1 MSSNLVSNE
10 VPWTER
16 GDGLLLTVRLTP
28 KSARDQIGSVEQLSD
43 GRAVLKVKV
52 RAVPQDGEA
61 NAALIRLLAKALHMS
76 PSAVRLDSGASGRL
90 KVLHLQGEAGPL
102 AAALTHL
109 SSGGGHF

>member
-10 VPWTER
+10 VPWTQR

-28 KSARDQIGSVEQLSD
+28 KSALDQIGGVERLSD
-43 GRAVLKVKV
+43 GRPVLKVKV

-76 PSAVRLDSGASGRL
+76 PSAVRLELRRERPLEGAASAGGRRNSWR
-90 KVLHLQGEAGPL
+90 QP
-102 AAALTHL
+102 
-109 SSGGGHF
+109 